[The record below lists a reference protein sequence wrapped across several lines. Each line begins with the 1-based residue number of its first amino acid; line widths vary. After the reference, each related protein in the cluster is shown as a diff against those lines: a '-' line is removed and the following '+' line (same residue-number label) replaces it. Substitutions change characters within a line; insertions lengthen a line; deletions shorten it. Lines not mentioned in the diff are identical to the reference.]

1 MTDQV
6 VNAITDPVFMIS
18 LLVGMAVFARV
29 FTLLPAAMIVMARR
43 FHRAGD
49 AVWAWLNAIAA
60 HVFFGCFVLASMGF
74 SQHPA
79 LMPYGGLWQRLALII
94 GLGWLAVLAIRLRRP
109 LTSARSGRP
118 IAR

>member
-1 MTDQV
+1 MS
-6 VNAITDPVFMIS
+6 NAVHW
-18 LLVGMAVFARV
+18 AA
-29 FTLLPAAMIVMARR
+29 LLPAAMVVMARR

-60 HVFFGCFVLASMGF
+60 PVFFGCFVLASMGF